1 MVFQKIKSIINSEM
15 DNVFSFLLLYHF
27 INEHFFPEDVKSY
40 LVEQVQARQLTL
52 ALRIKKNKSLSGILQ
67 LHLTFN
73 KVNFHVYSLS
83 YFILSIL

>member
-27 INEHFFPEDVKSY
+27 INEHFFSRRREVIPCRASPSDATHSCS
-40 LVEQVQARQLTL
+40 
-52 ALRIKKNKSLSGILQ
+52 KNLKYKSLSGILQ

-73 KVNFHVYSLS
+73 KVNSHVYSLS

>member
-27 INEHFFPEDVKSY
+27 INEFFFSPEDVKSY

-52 ALRIKKNKSLSGILQ
+52 ALRI
-67 LHLTFN
+67 
-73 KVNFHVYSLS
+73 
-83 YFILSIL
+83 